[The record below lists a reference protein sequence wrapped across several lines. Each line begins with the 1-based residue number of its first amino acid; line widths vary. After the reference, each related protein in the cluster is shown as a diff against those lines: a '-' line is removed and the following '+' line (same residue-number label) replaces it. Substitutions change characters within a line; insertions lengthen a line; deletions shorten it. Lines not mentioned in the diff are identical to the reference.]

1 MSGTTSSMKFNISDP
16 TTGGQTRI
24 EIDNEKYIRPF
35 FDRRMG

>member
-1 MSGTTSSMKFNISDP
+1 MTGSASSMKLNISDP
-16 TTGGQTRI
+16 STGGQTRI